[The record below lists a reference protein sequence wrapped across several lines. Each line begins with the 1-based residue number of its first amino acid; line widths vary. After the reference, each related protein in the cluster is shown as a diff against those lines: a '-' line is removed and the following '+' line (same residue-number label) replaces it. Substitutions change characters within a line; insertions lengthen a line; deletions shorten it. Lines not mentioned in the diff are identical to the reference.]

1 MIKKVSTE
9 KPQQSK
15 VSVFLK
21 DAFEVL
27 GCFVIVNILIIVII
41 LAIANSS
48 GKKGSHHSHHRHHI
62 HHSR

>member
-1 MIKKVSTE
+1 MIKKTSIE

-21 DAFEVL
+21 NAFKVL
-27 GCFVIVNILIIVII
+27 GCFMIVNILIIVII

-48 GKKGSHHSHHRHHI
+48 GKEGSHHSHHRHHI